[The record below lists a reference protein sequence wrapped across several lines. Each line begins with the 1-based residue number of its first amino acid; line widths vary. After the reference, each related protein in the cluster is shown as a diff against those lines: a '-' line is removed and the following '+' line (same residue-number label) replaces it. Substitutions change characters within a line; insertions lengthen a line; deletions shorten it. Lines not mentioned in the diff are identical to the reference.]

1 MLRSISDKARQFQQR
16 LTRLDDQ
23 PLSKAALVVII
34 FLDLFILGSI
44 FDGLADHTR
53 QLTTPEERIPALCR
67 DIVIDADW
75 NPTNRLENLA
85 RIVSRHH
92 ASYYTPDTRG
102 DTASQHA
109 LCAPIV
115 RAYQAIRDDAG
126 LARNLKETVR
136 LRQETRELREELER
150 MKGAYDTSL
159 LETIAGQPQADTNVA
174 SIRKGTADKTV
185 ALNALA
191 GKEQLLTASI
201 EQDARVRELFT
212 RVASVS
218 DADRQALRDEL
229 RRLNF
234 WFPAKRLGMEM
245 LFLLPLLA
253 VFYYWNARSIA
264 GGRPFQTLVSSHLL
278 VVAVI
283 PAFLKV
289 AELVYDI
296 IPRRFLRQLIELLES
311 LKLVAIWHYL
321 VIGVAIFAALA
332 LIYLFQKKLFSRE
345 KLLQR
350 RIARGLCQEC
360 GQHLPA
366 GSRHCPACG
375 AAQYRACSQCHER
388 THVHGRYCMACGHDA
403 QPEQPA

>member
-1 MLRSISDKARQFQQR
+1 MLRSINEKARRFQHH

-34 FLDLFILGSI
+34 FLDIFILGSI

-53 QLTTPEERIPALCR
+53 QLASPDEQITPLCR

-75 NPTNRLENLA
+75 NPTNRLDNLA
-85 RIVSRHH
+85 RLVVRHH
-92 ASYYTPDTRG
+92 DRYDTPDARG
-102 DTASQHA
+102 DGIPQHA

-115 RAYQAIRDDAG
+115 RAYLTIRDDTE
-126 LARNLKETVR
+126 LARNLKQAGLLGQEMHD
-136 LRQETRELREELER
+136 LRTDLER

-159 LETIAGQPQADTNVA
+159 LETIAKQPQADTNIA
-174 SIRKGTADKTV
+174 AIRKQTAEKTAVLEERVDKQQVLV
-185 ALNALA
+185 AA
-191 GKEQLLTASI
+191 I
-201 EQDARVRELFT
+201 EQDASVRELFT
-212 RVASVS
+212 RVAAVS
-218 DADRQALRDEL
+218 DADREALRDEL

-253 VFYYWNARSIA
+253 VFWFWNAKSTA
-264 GGRPFQTLVSSHLL
+264 ASRPFQTLVSAHLL
-278 VVAVI
+278 VVAFI
-283 PAFLKV
+283 PVVLKV

-321 VIGVAIFAALA
+321 VIGLAIFAALA

-350 RIARGLCQEC
+350 RIAKGQCQAC
-360 GQHLPA
+360 GQHLPP
-366 GSRHCPACG
+366 GSHHCPACG
-375 AAQYRACSQCHER
+375 AAQYRTCSECQEL
-388 THVHGRYCMACGHDA
+388 THVHGRFCKACGHDA
-403 QPEQPA
+403 GLV